1 MRELRN
7 EQQFVSLLYERLDA
21 LREQAEAAVD
31 ASTAQVS
38 TVRQARVERDISV
51 AEHSGRVASLNAVES
66 GLCFGRIDLADGETA
81 NGEIANGETADGET
95 TNGGT
100 ANGESGGTGTGGGES
115 GHGTSHH
122 IGRIGMRRDD
132 QQRTPLLIDWRAPVA
147 RPFYLATGYS
157 PMGLRRRR
165 HITTHG
171 REVTALHDEIMD
183 LTDTTR
189 TGFEDPDGDAVLL
202 SALNSARTGRM
213 SDIVQTI
220 QAEQDRIIRAPHRGV
235 LVVEG
240 GPGTGKT
247 AVALHRAAY
256 LLYAYREQLARRAV
270 LIVGP
275 NPAFLGYI
283 GEVLPSLGETGV
295 LLATTGELFPG
306 VRATGTDTPEAAE
319 IKGRAEM
326 ARVLAEELRDRQT
339 LPETVIEI
347 AHEDHGMLLLDR
359 AMADEARQR
368 ARDTGLPHNLA
379 RPAFAFRII
388 DALTEQ
394 LAERI
399 GADPLGG
406 PNLLD
411 PTDIAQLG
419 KEIATSPEVQ
429 AAIEALWPGLTPEGF
444 VSDFLAEPVRLG
456 AHDAAVVRRPGPRT
470 GTDARTDWTP
480 ADVPLL
486 DEAAELLGEDDSAAR
501 AAAAVERQERID
513 YAKGVLELSYGSRT
527 QEFEDKDDDESEV
540 LAAHDVI
547 DAERFADRHEELDT
561 RSAAERAAADRTWAF
576 GHIVVD
582 EAQELSAMAW
592 RLLMRRCPSR
602 SMTLVGDPAQTG
614 DAAGCDSWQQI
625 LQPYAGDRWEL
636 TKLGVNYRTPTE
648 IMEVAA
654 EVRRLADPSFEPPK
668 SVRSTGTGP
677 VVRAVESA
685 ALARTAAGLAAE
697 HASEGR
703 EGRAAVIAPAALLPA
718 LAVELPDASWGVTPD
733 LTRHVVLLDARQ
745 AKGLEFDTVIVV
757 DPEGILDGSP
767 RGINDLYVALT
778 RATQRLGIVRDAAV
792 PARPASLG
800 AVDKSRA

>member
-1 MRELRN
+1 MQN
-7 EQQFVSLLYERLDA
+7 EQQFISLLYERLDA
-21 LREQAEAAVD
+21 LREQAE
-31 ASTAQVS
+31 TAMSRSFGEVS
-38 TVRQARVERDISV
+38 TGRQARVERDISV
-51 AEHSGRVASLNAVES
+51 AEQSDRMSALNAVES
-66 GLCFGRIDLADGETA
+66 GLCFGRIDLAENAKDAEDAESAGDGTE
-81 NGEIANGETADGET
+81 E
-95 TNGGT
+95 GGT
-100 ANGESGGTGTGGGES
+100 T
-115 GHGTSHH
+115 HH

-132 QQRTPLLIDWRAPVA
+132 EERTPLLIDWRAPVA
-147 RPFYLATGYS
+147 RPFYLATGYT

-165 HITTHG
+165 HITTKG
-171 REVTALHDEIMD
+171 RTVTALHDEIMD

-189 TGFEDPDGDAVLL
+189 TGYEDPDGDAVLL
-202 SALNSARTGRM
+202 AALNSVRTGRM

-295 LLATTGELFPG
+295 LLSTTGELFPG
-306 VRATGTDTPEAAE
+306 VVATGTDTPEAAE
-319 IKGRAEM
+319 VKGRAEM
-326 ARVLAEELRDRQT
+326 AQVLADELRDRQS
-339 LPETVIEI
+339 LPESVLEI
-347 AHEDHGMLLLDR
+347 PHEDHGTLLLERDAVR
-359 AMADEARQR
+359 EARQR

-388 DALTEQ
+388 DVLTAQ
-394 LAERI
+394 LAERL

-419 KEIATSPEVQ
+419 KEIATSPDVQ
-429 AAIEALWPGLTPEGF
+429 AAIDSLWPSLTPEQL
-444 VSDFLAEPVRLG
+444 VADFLAVPWRLE
-456 AHDAAVVRRPGPRT
+456 ARDAAAVRRPEPRT
-470 GTDARTDWTP
+470 GADARIDWTP

-486 DEAAELLGEDDSAAR
+486 DEAAELLGEDDTAAR
-501 AAAAVERQERID
+501 AAAAREKQEQIA
-513 YAKGVLELSYGSRT
+513 YAQGVLELSYGSRT
-527 QEFEDKDDDESEV
+527 QEFEDKDEDESEV
-540 LAAHDVI
+540 LAAHDII
-547 DAERFADRHEELDT
+547 DAERFAERQEETDS

-614 DAAGCDSWQQI
+614 DAAGCDSWQDI
-625 LQPYAGDRWEL
+625 LEPYVGKRWEL
-636 TKLGVNYRTPTE
+636 TTLGVNYRTPAE

-654 EVRRLADPSFEPPK
+654 DVRRLSDPGFQPPR
-668 SVRSTGTGP
+668 SVRATGAVP
-677 VVRAVESA
+677 VVRSV
-685 ALARTAAGLAAE
+685 RRAGLARAAAE
-697 HASEGR
+697 LATEEPR
-703 EGRAAVIAPAALLPA
+703 EGRLAVIAPAGLLPA
-718 LAVELPDASWGVTPD
+718 LAAELPDASWGTTPD
-733 LTRHVVLLDARQ
+733 LTRDVVLLSARQ

-757 DPEGILDGSP
+757 DPEAVMDGSP
-767 RGINDLYVALT
+767 RGTNDLYVALT
-778 RATQRLGIVRDAAV
+778 RATQHLGIVRDADV
-792 PARPASLG
+792 P
-800 AVDKSRA
+800 SRLTVGR